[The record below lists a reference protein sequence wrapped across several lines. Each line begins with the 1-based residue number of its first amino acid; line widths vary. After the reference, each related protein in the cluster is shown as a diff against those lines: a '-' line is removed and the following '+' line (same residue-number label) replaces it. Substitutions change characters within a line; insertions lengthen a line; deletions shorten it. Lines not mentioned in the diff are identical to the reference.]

1 MRRRSPEVAGLALGE
16 SASMRACVRGG
27 ADGCSGVGERFVAL
41 GRQACSGSAGSGAGG
56 RLYSTAGGLVRGAAS
71 GAGDCVVSRRNALP
85 RGVASNRSAA
95 SPRWGIRSVFRG
107 IASAPA
113 LSRSGDR
120 DGKAARGRPSSCV
133 LARCAAAARPSCALS
148 GVETAII
155 AAATRAAAPPARR
168 PVPRRRI
175 VGAGP
180 RATATV
186 SAAMQPRQ
194 SPAPRDRETVLDGA
208 HSFAGQGCRQ
218 SDDFFTN
225 TPIAPVLAMRSDA
238 IYPTL
243 GGSAS
248 SCVGCGS
255 PEQRGKPP
263 APRNPARPG
272 SRSALT
278 QGSTFARAR

>member
-1 MRRRSPEVAGLALGE
+1 MSRRSPDVAGLELGE
-16 SASMRACVRGG
+16 SASMRACVRAG
-27 ADGCSGVGERFVAL
+27 ADRRSGVCERFIARGLRV
-41 GRQACSGSAGSGAGG
+41 CSGSGGSGAGG
-56 RLYSTAGGLVRGAAS
+56 RLYSTAGGLVRGAPS
-71 GAGDCVVSRRNALP
+71 GASDCVVSRRAALP
-85 RGVASNRSAA
+85 RGVASNRRAV

-120 DGKAARGRPSSCV
+120 DGKAAREGPSSCV
-133 LARCAAAARPSCALS
+133 LARCPSAARPSCALS
-148 GVETAII
+148 GIETVII
-155 AAATRAAAPPARR
+155 AAARRAAAPPARR
-168 PVPRRRI
+168 PVPRRQI
-175 VGAGP
+175 VGARP
-180 RATATV
+180 PATATA
-186 SAAMQPRQ
+186 STPMQPRQ

-208 HSFAGQGCRQ
+208 HPFAGQGCRQ

-255 PEQRGKPP
+255 LEQRGKPG
-263 APRNPARPG
+263 APREH
-272 SRSALT
+272 
-278 QGSTFARAR
+278 